1 MLFIVQA
8 RDLAVSGVS
17 VIATT
22 TADTADAVKKDIL
35 GCQSW
40 IKLFLVFFNLKTSM
54 YVFH

>member
-35 GCQSW
+35 GWQSW
-40 IKLFLVFFNLKTSM
+40 IKLFLVFFKMKTSTSLNC
-54 YVFH
+54 